1 MPLPLK
7 KRYRVGGSH
16 PETPFVHHCYLG
28 FTDGCKAAGY
38 PISGSSSSS
47 SSGSSG
53 GSGSSGSSGSSASG
67 SATGAASLSTAITG
81 SKSSATLVGV
91 SVGFL
96 GAVVGLAM
104 AGLSL

>member
-1 MPLPLK
+1 MV
-7 KRYRVGGSH
+7 RT

-53 GSGSSGSSGSSASG
+53 SSGSSASG

-81 SKSSATLVGV
+81 SKSSGSLVGV